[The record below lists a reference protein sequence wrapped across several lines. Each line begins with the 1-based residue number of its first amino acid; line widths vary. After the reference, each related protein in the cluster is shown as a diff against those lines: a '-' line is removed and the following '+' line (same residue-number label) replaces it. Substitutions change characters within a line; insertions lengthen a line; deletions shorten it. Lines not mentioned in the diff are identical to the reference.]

1 MTAARGPL
9 RPLYAQ
15 ASGSPIRAML
25 ALAGREGMISL
36 AGGHPDPAL
45 LPADWLRESLLEVA
59 GQLQGRGLQYGATE
73 GLPALREASAA
84 LLQARGLAARAED
97 LLITTGSQQAIDLLA
112 RVLVEP
118 GEGVAVES
126 FNYPAALQA
135 FRFAGARLVEVPTDA
150 QGMDVDKLEPI
161 LRDQRPRVLY
171 VVPNFANPTGAV
183 MPLARRLRLLELAA
197 RYGVTLIEDDPYGEL
212 WFGAAPPP
220 SLAQLN
226 QQAGSPAQ
234 LAYMTSYSKVVAPA
248 LRLGVLLAP
257 ADIVRGVVLAKQAAD
272 VHSGSLEQLTL
283 AAMLASGRLAPHLAM
298 LRQAYAAKGATL
310 AEALRTHCGGLL
322 EFDKPQGGMFIWAK
336 LSSALPLLPTQA
348 WVDFG
353 LQHQVLVVPGA
364 AFSIS
369 NSAQPWLRLSFANPA
384 PAALRQGAERL
395 GRGLRS
401 LATTTPDFRT
411 HHERTSP

>member
-1 MTAARGPL
+1 MSATPGSL

-25 ALAGREGMISL
+25 ALAGREGMVSL

-59 GQLQGRGLQYGATE
+59 GQLQGRSLQYGATE
-73 GLPALREASAA
+73 GLPALREASAT
-84 LLQARGLAARAED
+84 LLQTRGLAARAED
-97 LLITTGSQQAIDLLA
+97 VLLTTGSQQAIDLLA

-135 FRFAGARLVEVPTDA
+135 FRFAGARLVQVPTDA
-150 QGMDVDKLEPI
+150 QGMDVDKLEA
-161 LRDQRPRVLY
+161 LLQAERPRVLY

-183 MPLARRLRLLELAA
+183 MPLARRLRLLALAA
-197 RYGVTLIEDDPYGEL
+197 QYGVALIEDDPYGEL
-212 WFGAAPPP
+212 WFVEAPPP

-234 LAYMTSYSKVVAPA
+234 VAYMTSYSKVVAPA

-257 ADIVRGVVLAKQAAD
+257 AEIARGMVLAKQAAD
-272 VHSGSLEQLTL
+272 VHSGLIEQLTL
-283 AAMLASGRLAPHLAM
+283 AAMLVSGRLDAHLAM
-298 LRQAYAAKGATL
+298 LRPAYAAKGATL
-310 AEALRTHCGGLL
+310 ADALHTQCAGLL
-322 EFDKPQGGMFIWAK
+322 EFDKPRGGMFIWAK

-353 LQHQVLVVPGA
+353 LANQVLLVPGA

-369 NSAQPWLRLSFANPA
+369 NTAQPWLRLSFANPT
-384 PAALRQGAERL
+384 PEALRQGAERL
-395 GRGLRS
+395 GRGLLK
-401 LATTTPDFRT
+401 LADAR
-411 HHERTSP
+411 

>member
-1 MTAARGPL
+1 MSAAPGPL

-25 ALAGREGMISL
+25 ALAGREGMVSL

-59 GQLQGRGLQYGATE
+59 GQLQGRSLQYGATE

-84 LLQARGLAARAED
+84 LLQTRGLGARAED
-97 LLITTGSQQAIDLLA
+97 VLLTTGSQQAIDLLA

-150 QGMDVDKLEPI
+150 HGMDVDKLEAL
-161 LRDQRPRVLY
+161 LRAERPRVLY

-197 RYGVTLIEDDPYGEL
+197 QYGVTLIEDDPYGEL
-212 WFGAAPPP
+212 WFDEAPPP

-234 LAYMTSYSKVVAPA
+234 VAYMTSYSKVVAPA

-257 ADIVRGVVLAKQAAD
+257 AEIARGVVLAKQAAD
-272 VHSGSLEQLTL
+272 VHSGSIEQLTL
-283 AAMLASGRLAPHLAM
+283 AAMLASGRLDVHLAA
-298 LRQAYAAKGATL
+298 LRPAYAAKGETL
-310 AEALRTHCGGLL
+310 AGGLHTHCAGLL
-322 EFDKPQGGMFIWAK
+322 EFDKPRGGMFIWAK

-353 LQHQVLVVPGA
+353 LANQVLVVPGA

-369 NSAQPWLRLSFANPA
+369 GTAQPWLRLSFANPT
-384 PAALRQGAERL
+384 PEALRQGAERL
-395 GRGLRS
+395 GRGLLK
-401 LATTTPDFRT
+401 LADAR
-411 HHERTSP
+411 

>member
-1 MTAARGPL
+1 MTDARGAL

-45 LPADWLRESLLEVA
+45 LPADWLRESLLEVV
-59 GQLQGRGLQYGATE
+59 GTLQGRSLQYGATE
-73 GLPALREASAA
+73 GLAALREASAA
-84 LLQARGLAARAED
+84 LLQQRGLAAQAD
-97 LLITTGSQQAIDLLA
+97 GVLITTGSQQAIDLLA

-150 QGMDVDKLEPI
+150 QGMDIDKLEPI
-161 LRDQRPRVLY
+161 LQADRPRVLY

-197 RYGVTLIEDDPYGEL
+197 QYGVTLIEDDPYGEL
-212 WFGAAPPP
+212 WFEEAPPP

-234 LAYMTSYSKVVAPA
+234 VAYMTSYSKVVAPA

-257 ADIVRGVVLAKQAAD
+257 AEIARGVVLAKQAAD

-283 AAMLASGRLAPHLAM
+283 AAMLASGRLAPHLAD
-298 LRQAYAAKGATL
+298 LRPAYAAKGRAL
-310 AEALRTHCGGLL
+310 DQALRAHCGDLL
-322 EFDKPQGGMFIWAK
+322 AFDKPQGGMFIWAK
-336 LSSALPLLPTQA
+336 LGAALPLLPTQA

-364 AFSIS
+364 AFSIG
-369 NSAQPWLRLSFANPA
+369 NSAQPWLRLSFANPT
-384 PAALRQGAERL
+384 PEALRQGAERL
-395 GRGLRS
+395 GRGLRQ
-401 LATTTPDFRT
+401 LATP
-411 HHERTSP
+411 H

>member
-25 ALAGREGMISL
+25 ALAGREGMVSL

-45 LPADWLRESLLEVA
+45 LPAEWLRDSLLEVA
-59 GQLQGRGLQYGATE
+59 GQLQGRSLQYGATE

-84 LLQARGLAARAED
+84 LLQQRGLAAQAEN

-135 FRFAGARLVEVPTDA
+135 FRFAGARLVEVPTGA
-150 QGMDVDKLEPI
+150 QGMDIEKLEAL
-161 LRDQRPRVLY
+161 LRAESPRVLY

-197 RYGVTLIEDDPYGEL
+197 QYGVTLLEDDPYGEL
-212 WFGAAPPP
+212 WFEAAPPP

-234 LAYMTSYSKVVAPA
+234 VAYMTSYSKVVAPA

-257 ADIVRGVVLAKQAAD
+257 ADIARGVVLAKQAAD

-283 AAMLASGRLAPHLAM
+283 AAMLASGRLASHLDM
-298 LRQAYAAKGATL
+298 LRPAYAAKGDTL
-310 AEALRTHCGGLL
+310 DQALRTHCGDLL

-336 LSSALPLLPTQA
+336 LPASMPLLSTQA

-353 LQHQVLVVPGA
+353 LANQVLVVPGA
-364 AFSIS
+364 AFSIGGT
-369 NSAQPWLRLSFANPA
+369 AQPWLRLSFANPA
-384 PAALRQGAERL
+384 HQALRQGAERL
-395 GRGLRS
+395 GLGLRE
-401 LATTTPDFRT
+401 LAAKAAKN
-411 HHERTSP
+411 

>member
-25 ALAGREGMISL
+25 ALAGREGMVSL

-45 LPADWLRESLLEVA
+45 LPAEWLRESLLEVA

-84 LLQARGLAARAED
+84 LLQQRGLAAQAEN

-112 RVLVEP
+112 RVLLEP

-135 FRFAGARLVEVPTDA
+135 FRFAGARLAEVPTDA
-150 QGMDVDKLEPI
+150 QGMDVENLEA
-161 LRDQRPRVLY
+161 LLLAESPRVLY

-197 RYGVTLIEDDPYGEL
+197 QYGVTLLEDDPYGEL
-212 WFGAAPPP
+212 WFDAAPPP

-234 LAYMTSYSKVVAPA
+234 VAYMTSYSKVVAPA

-257 ADIVRGVVLAKQAAD
+257 AEIARGVVLAKQAAD

-283 AAMLASGRLAPHLAM
+283 AAMLASGRLGPHLDM
-298 LRQAYAAKGATL
+298 LRPAYAAKGDTL
-310 AEALRTHCGGLL
+310 AEGLRTHCGELL
-322 EFDKPQGGMFIWAK
+322 EFDKPRGGMFIWAK
-336 LSSALPLLPTQA
+336 LSSKLPLLPTQA

-353 LQHQVLVVPGA
+353 LANQVLVVPGA
-364 AFSIS
+364 AFGIS
-369 NSAQPWLRLSFANPA
+369 GAAQPWLRLSFANPTHQ
-384 PAALRQGAERL
+384 ALRQGAERL
-395 GRGLRS
+395 GRGLRE
-401 LATTTPDFRT
+401 LAS
-411 HHERTSP
+411 HN

>member
-1 MTAARGPL
+1 MTALRGPL

-25 ALAGREGMISL
+25 ALAGREGMVSL

-45 LPADWLRESLLEVA
+45 LPAEWLRESLLEVA
-59 GQLQGRGLQYGATE
+59 GQLQGRSLQYGATE

-84 LLQARGLAARAED
+84 LLQERGLAAQAEN

-150 QGMDVDKLEPI
+150 QGMDVEKLEAL
-161 LRDQRPRVLY
+161 LRAESPRVLY

-197 RYGVTLIEDDPYGEL
+197 QYGVTLLEDDPYGEL
-212 WFGAAPPP
+212 WFDTAPPP

-234 LAYMTSYSKVVAPA
+234 VAYMTSYSKVVAPA

-257 ADIVRGVVLAKQAAD
+257 ADIARGVVLAKQAAD

-283 AAMLASGRLAPHLAM
+283 TAMLASGRLASHLDM
-298 LRQAYAAKGATL
+298 LRPAYAAKGDTL
-310 AEALRTHCGGLL
+310 DQALRTHCGELL

-353 LQHQVLVVPGA
+353 LTNQVLVVPGA
-364 AFSIS
+364 AFSIGGV
-369 NSAQPWLRLSFANPA
+369 AQPWLRLSFANPA
-384 PAALRQGAERL
+384 HQALRQGAERL
-395 GRGLRS
+395 GRGLRE
-401 LATTTPDFRT
+401 LAAKA
-411 HHERTSP
+411 EKN

>member
-1 MTAARGPL
+1 MSHAQGPL

-25 ALAGREGMISL
+25 ALAGREGMVSL

-45 LPADWLRESLLEVA
+45 LPADWLRESLQEVA
-59 GQLQGRGLQYGATE
+59 GQLQGRSLQYGATE
-73 GLPALREASAA
+73 GLPTLREASAA
-84 LLQARGLAARAED
+84 LLQQRGLAAQAEH

-118 GEGVAVES
+118 GQAVAVES

-150 QGMDVDKLEPI
+150 HGMDVDKLEA
-161 LRDQRPRVLY
+161 LLKAERPRVLY

-183 MPLARRLRLLELAA
+183 MPLARRLRLLALAA
-197 RYGVTLIEDDPYGEL
+197 QYGVMLVEDDPYGEL
-212 WFGAAPPP
+212 WFDTAPPP

-226 QQAGSPAQ
+226 QQAGLPAQ
-234 LAYMTSYSKVVAPA
+234 VAYMTSYSKVVAPA

-257 ADIVRGVVLAKQAAD
+257 ADIARGVVLAKQAAD
-272 VHSGSLEQLTL
+272 VHSGSLEQLAL
-283 AAMLASGRLAPHLAM
+283 ASMLASGRLGAHLDT
-298 LRQAYAAKGATL
+298 LRPAYAAKGSAL
-310 AEALRTHCGGLL
+310 AEALHTHCDSLL

-336 LSSALPLLPTQA
+336 LADGLPLLPTQA

-353 LQHQVLVVPGA
+353 LANQVLVVPGA

-369 NSAQPWLRLSFANPA
+369 NTAQPWLRLSFANPT
-384 PAALRQGAERL
+384 PEALRQGAERL
-395 GRGLRS
+395 GRGLRK
-401 LATTTPDFRT
+401 LAAT
-411 HHERTSP
+411 H